1 MKILVLNGS
10 PKGDMGVSYHHVLF
24 LEKHYKSITFEYIH
38 IGKMIKTY
46 HDELLGELIET
57 MSAYDCVMWAY
68 PVYTF
73 SVPYQLMLF
82 MNRLQSHP
90 KKQLLKDVYTVQLS
104 TSKHFFDITA
114 YNYMKT
120 QLKDLEM
127 IHIEGLMADM
137 DEMLKEPGR
146 HKMIGFMD
154 QVLFTIQQHFTY
166 PNTKQIVQELYHF
179 KYSQVPEPDKLPS
192 KILVVYNGKS
202 YSETLKHMISAFEN
216 LCSYEVHRLDISNI
230 NIQGGCLGCL
240 KCTFIGHCIYRDEF
254 EEMYQKKILDAD
266 VLVYAS
272 DIKNHYLHED
282 FKLIDDRA
290 FYNGHR
296 VNTDNKAT
304 CYLLTG
310 HYNHE
315 HNLRHIIEARAHVG
329 HMALFEPVTNESDD
343 IIKQIKRLCE
353 EVEYFMEKKPMPKT
367 SFYGIGGMKV
377 FRDLIFNMRSLM
389 IDDHDY
395 YKTNGLYDF
404 PKKHYFKHFFIRLG
418 IQLISSPKRFKKY
431 APKMNK
437 AMLARY
443 KKVVDDY

>member
-10 PKGDMGVSYHHVLF
+10 PKGDMSVSYHHVLF

-38 IGKMIKTY
+38 IGKRIKTY
-46 HDELLGELIET
+46 HGDVLGDLIEK
-57 MSAYDCVMWAY
+57 MSTVDCVMWVY

-73 SVPYQLMLF
+73 SIPYQMMVF

-90 KKQLLKDVYTVQLS
+90 KKSLLKDVYSVQLS

-114 YNYMKT
+114 YDYMKT

-137 DEMLKEPGR
+137 DEMLKEIGR

-154 QVLFTIQQHFTY
+154 QVLYTIEHNLVY
-166 PNTKQIVQELYHF
+166 PNIKQNVHELYHF
-179 KYSQVPEPDKLPS
+179 RYSPVPEADKTPS
-192 KILVVYNGKS
+192 KILVVYNGEA
-202 YSETLKHMISAFEN
+202 YSDTLKDMILAFEN

-240 KCTFIGHCIYRDEF
+240 KCTFIGNCIYRDEF
-254 EEMYQKKILDAD
+254 EETYQNKIMTAD
-266 VLVYAS
+266 ILVYAS

-296 VNTDNKAT
+296 VNVENKAT
-304 CYLLTG
+304 CYLITG
-310 HYNHE
+310 HYSHE
-315 HNLRHIIEARAHVG
+315 HTLKHIIEARAHVG
-329 HMALFEPVTNESDD
+329 HMTLFEPVTNESGDVLN
-343 IIKQIKRLCE
+343 QIERLCD
-353 EVEYFMEKKPMPKT
+353 EVSYFMEKRPVPKT

-377 FRDLIFNMRSLM
+377 FRDLIYNMRSLM

-395 YKTNGLYDF
+395 YKANKLYDF
-404 PKKHYFKHFFIRLG
+404 PEKHYFKHFFIRLG
-418 IQLISSPKRFKKY
+418 IKHISKPKRFKKY
-431 APKMNK
+431 AHRMNEWV
-437 AMLARY
+437 LLRY